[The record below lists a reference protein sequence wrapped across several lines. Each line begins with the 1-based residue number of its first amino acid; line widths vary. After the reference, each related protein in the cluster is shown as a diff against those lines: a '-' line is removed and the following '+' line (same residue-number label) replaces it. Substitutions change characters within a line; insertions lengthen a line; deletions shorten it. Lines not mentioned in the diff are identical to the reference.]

1 MHRNFYFAQIKEY
14 NQMITV
20 LSDLDSDA
28 VEDATRNS
36 QSKGEGLVFT

>member
-20 LSDLDSDA
+20 LSTWIQMPLKMPLG
-28 VEDATRNS
+28 S
-36 QSKGEGLVFT
+36 QIKGEGLVFT